1 MSIHAVFDRFRSRCA
16 MTFRSRGLRAPASLA
31 LTGTAMR
38 GRFRRWSGK
47 GLILGLVIGCAVLT
61 SCSRSQG
68 VFEGVPIYSGVTPQD
83 VPSVVECIAER
94 WKRSTRGMHR
104 SNSGA
109 AVRLQ
114 GETFFRGV
122 PIGARVFRAAGR
134 THVQF
139 FQERSTDHIYMSF
152 IKGCL

>member
-1 MSIHAVFDRFRSRCA
+1 MSIHAAFDRLCLCCA
-16 MTFRSRGLRAPASLA
+16 LTFCRRGLRAPWSRAR
-31 LTGTAMR
+31 TGTAMR
-38 GRFRRWSGK
+38 GRFHRWSGK
-47 GLILGLVIGCAVLT
+47 GLIRGLVLGCAVLT

-68 VFEGVPIYSGVTPQD
+68 VFEGAPFYSGVTPQD

-104 SNSGA
+104 SDSDA
-109 AVRLQ
+109 AVQLQ

-122 PIGARVFRAAGR
+122 PIGARVFRAAGH

>member
-1 MSIHAVFDRFRSRCA
+1 MIP
-16 MTFRSRGLRAPASLA
+16 GLML
-31 LTGTAMR
+31 
-38 GRFRRWSGK
+38 
-47 GLILGLVIGCAVLT
+47 GCAVLT

-68 VFEGVPIYSGVTPQD
+68 VFEGVPFYSGVTRQD
-83 VPSVVECIAER
+83 MPSVVECIADR
-94 WKRSTRGMHR
+94 WKRSTRGMRR
-104 SNSGA
+104 SDSGA
-109 AVRLQ
+109 TVQLQ

-122 PIGARVFRAAGR
+122 PIGARVFRTVGR